1 MRSED
6 EASRAINL
14 YADSVRRI
22 CLMHLKN
29 YTDTEDVFQDVFLKY
44 ILYSRSFENEEHEKA
59 WILRVTI
66 NCCKDLLKSFFHS
79 KVSSLNDVDL
89 NRFTVP
95 EENLEVLD
103 SVIRLP
109 EKYRVVIYLHYYEGY
124 TAAEISKILNKKEN
138 TIYTW
143 LSRAKQQLKTE
154 LGGETDGS

>member
-1 MRSED
+1 MRNED
-6 EASRAINL
+6 EANRAINL

-29 YTDTEDVFQDVFLKY
+29 YSDTEDVFQDVFLKY

-66 NCCKDLLKSFFHS
+66 NCCKDLLKSFFRS
-79 KVSSLNDVDL
+79 KVSSLDDVDL

-109 EKYRVVIYLHYYEGY
+109 EKYRDVIYLHYYEGY